1 MAALSS
7 PNTRN
12 SSRVDTAIP
21 STVSE
26 LERDA
31 LYEDFQP
38 LVRRLMSQYGSD
50 PGVRDDL
57 RGEIYFRFCE
67 LVAAYDPSRGIPIKP
82 YLVRT
87 LTASVYSYARS
98 RWRLRQRESSL
109 DAEIDWEARPGSPN
123 PSDEWDD
130 QLMMR
135 NVLRELPAVIARLPL
150 RQRQVVIWRYYES
163 RSYDD
168 IAETLGIQ
176 PATARSLLRYGIRAL
191 RREIGALGLLA

>member
-1 MAALSS
+1 MTALSF
-7 PNTRN
+7 PNTRH
-12 SSRVDTAIP
+12 SSRVETAIP
-21 STVSE
+21 SVMSE
-26 LERDA
+26 RERDA

-38 LVRRLMSQYGSD
+38 LVRRLISQYGSD

-67 LVAAYDPSRGIPIKP
+67 LVTAYDPTRGIPIKP

-109 DAEIDWEARPGSPN
+109 DAEVDWEVRPGASD

-130 QLMMR
+130 HLMMR
-135 NVLRELPAVIARLPL
+135 KVL
-150 RQRQVVIWRYYES
+150 
-163 RSYDD
+163 
-168 IAETLGIQ
+168 
-176 PATARSLLRYGIRAL
+176 
-191 RREIGALGLLA
+191 GAL